1 MNLDDV
7 VAGVVAVF
15 FVLGLF
21 SGAATQLGRAVG
33 LAVAYLAAGPAGAFV
48 GLPISHALT
57 TSLTAGTVLGTV
69 GAFLIIYVVVHL
81 VSTALFRRF
90 LTGGPE
96 GGRGALDRGLGGL
109 LGASKAAAVI
119 YIALCAA
126 TFFESN
132 VAVAGK
138 HLSFTPKDSLL
149 MKTVRKY
156 NLLELQQFGGVHDL
170 IRAVKAAHDPSVT
183 SKYKDDPD
191 FVVLQR
197 DPRWRA
203 LLTSEPLKKAL
214 ESGDVRALLGN
225 NQVVELLQDSRAM
238 DRIERIADSR

>member
-1 MNLDDV
+1 MNLDYAV
-7 VAGVVAVF
+7 LGAIGVF

-57 TSLTAGTVLGTV
+57 TSLSLGTVLGTI
-69 GAFLIIYVVVHL
+69 GSFLVIYVVVHL
-81 VSTALFRRF
+81 VSTAIFRRF

-96 GGRGALDRGLGGL
+96 GGRGGLDRFLGGV
-109 LGASKAAAVI
+109 LGALKAAAVI

-126 TFFESN
+126 TFLESN
-132 VAVAGK
+132 VAIAGK
-138 HLSFTPKDSLL
+138 RLSFAPKDSLL
-149 MKTVRKY
+149 VKYVKHY

-170 IRAVKAAHDPSVT
+170 IKAVKVAHDPAIS

-197 DPRWRA
+197 DPRWKA
-203 LLTSEPLKKAL
+203 LLASEPLKKAL
-214 ESGDVRALLGN
+214 ESADVRALLAN

-238 DRIERIADSR
+238 DRVERIADSR